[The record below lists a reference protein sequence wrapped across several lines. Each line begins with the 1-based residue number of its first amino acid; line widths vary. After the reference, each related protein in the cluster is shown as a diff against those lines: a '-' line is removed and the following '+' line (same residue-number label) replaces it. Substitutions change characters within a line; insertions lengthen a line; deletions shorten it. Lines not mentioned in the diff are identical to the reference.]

1 MKQIAKYFM
10 ALTLLAMP
18 FAFQSCSER
27 EDISNYYY
35 YDDLVTEAVNNY
47 WYVYPGGTDYDTAY
61 NWFVHYYPNALSLI
75 HISQP
80 TRLRQLSRMPSS
92 A

>member
-35 YDDLVTEAVNNY
+35 YNDLVTEKI
-47 WYVYPGGTDYDTAY
+47 
-61 NWFVHYYPNALSLI
+61 LI
-75 HISQP
+75 DFITH
-80 TRLRQLSRMPSS
+80 
-92 A
+92 